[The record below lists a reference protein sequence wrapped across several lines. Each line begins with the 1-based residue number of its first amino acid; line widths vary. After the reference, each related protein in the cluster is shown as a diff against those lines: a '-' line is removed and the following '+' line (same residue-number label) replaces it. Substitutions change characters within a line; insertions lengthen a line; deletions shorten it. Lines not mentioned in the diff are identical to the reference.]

1 MCGDGRRRAV
11 GRWAHSA
18 IHRSCITEMYTDA
31 CVTLLTNVTLVN
43 LIKKEIDGQRRLFN
57 VKFFKGQTEKN

>member
-43 LIKKEIDGQRRLFN
+43 LIKKKDQWTKKTF
-57 VKFFKGQTEKN
+57 